1 MNAPAASA
9 RARIP
14 PGPPEVPHPGPIEV
28 PLLPELPQRWP
39 QHEPAPTPHEVP
51 PIEPD
56 EEPFP
61 EERHGIRGARS
72 RRGARLSGAGRGAIL
87 VATKGNAQR

>member
-1 MNAPAASA
+1 MRALP
-9 RARIP
+9 ARIP
-14 PGPPEVPHPGPIEV
+14 PGHPDLPRPEPIEV
-28 PLLPELPQRWP
+28 PPLPELPQRWP

-61 EERHGIRGARS
+61 EERG
-72 RRGARLSGAGRGAIL
+72 RLSGAGRGAIL